1 MLSLHLPGDD
11 VCHPVASGCSCS
23 LHLRVQG
30 IKADDSVV
38 LNDETGLVDWLNTSS
53 AERYT
58 PLSPVTYCGW
68 HTFSFWVR
76 PRHFLAV
83 VMMIFIVADIYKT
96 L

>member
-53 AERYT
+53 AFEIKRT
-58 PLSPVTYCGW
+58 RESWQDNKACHCLLCC
-68 HTFSFWVR
+68 
-76 PRHFLAV
+76 LAW
-83 VMMIFIVADIYKT
+83 T
-96 L
+96 